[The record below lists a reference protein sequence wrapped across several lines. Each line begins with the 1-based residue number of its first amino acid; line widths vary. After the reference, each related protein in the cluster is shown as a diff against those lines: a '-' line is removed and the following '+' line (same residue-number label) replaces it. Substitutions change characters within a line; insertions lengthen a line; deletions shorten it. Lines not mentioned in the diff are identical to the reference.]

1 MKIEAVFSYEISV
14 NFYQTAWDH
23 IPEYNILHA
32 TFDGLLRRLLM
43 IDSLA
48 KQNALI
54 YVVNANM
61 SVQKKINLFGKT
73 VILDEFVPYV

>member
-1 MKIEAVFSYEISV
+1 
-14 NFYQTAWDH
+14 
-23 IPEYNILHA
+23 
-32 TFDGLLRRLLM
+32 M